1 MRRMKRL
8 VMVFL
13 VGCGGG
19 DSAGID
25 ATGPDDTLPNPDG
38 LEPDAPETGFA
49 ITSPAFMEG
58 QAIPVVHACDGA
70 NTSPQLEWG
79 TFDGA
84 LSYSLVFTDLSNNL
98 IHWVIYDIP
107 ASATGLPADVDKVFE
122 PPDVAGAKQTVS
134 FAGGVRGYLGP
145 CPPNEH
151 TYEYKVYALD
161 VATLPGTSM
170 ATNRAQAET
179 LILQHDLGS
188 AALSG
193 TYERP

>member
-1 MRRMKRL
+1 MKRL
-8 VMVFL
+8 FVAFL
-13 VGCGGG
+13 VVGCGGG
-19 DSAGID
+19 DSTSID

-38 LEPDAPETGFA
+38 LEPDAPEGGFSM
-49 ITSPAFMEG
+49 TSPAFVEG
-58 QAIPVVHACDGA
+58 QAIPVVHTCDGA

-122 PPDVAGAKQTVS
+122 PPDVAGAKQTLS
-134 FAGGVRGYLGP
+134 FGQSGTRGYLGP

-151 TYEYKVYALD
+151 TYEYKVYAID
-161 VATLPGTSM
+161 VATLPGTSQL
-170 ATNRAQAET
+170 TNRSQAEAI
-179 LILQHDLGS
+179 ILQHDLGS